1 MTNSRAAGSASSSS
15 SLTDGIVAALTNGGL
30 TAGGVSDNC
39 DLGGDCASGG
49 VRQIVGGHYL
59 RPRGFSGWATSAGLS
74 VTEAVGV
81 DGGWRNE
88 LRKAQPPAIQTAIVK
103 TTAAV
108 RPAFCEVMRRRAEAT
123 RLARGE
129 TSSCAAMRG
138 PAATESARI
147 A

>member
-49 VRQIVGGHYL
+49 CGRLSVATTSGRAG
-59 RPRGFSGWATSAGLS
+59 SAGWATSAGLS

-88 LRKAQPPAIQTAIVK
+88 LGKDQPPAVPNANVQT
-103 TTAAV
+103 TTGV
-108 RPAFCEVMRRRAEAT
+108 RPALF
-123 RLARGE
+123 
-129 TSSCAAMRG
+129 
-138 PAATESARI
+138 
-147 A
+147 